1 MGLLDTSTPQPTQQS
16 LLEKLRGLLAPNSMV
31 NSARPTDP
39 RLAEALN
46 NRLALE
52 RRMQQAG
59 ESSGYIPDQRPMP
72 QAQPQIQPQT
82 AGPRFGKQ
90 WTPEELKAQA
100 LKRQLMLQQLGQ

>member
-31 NSARPTDP
+31 NSAQPTDP

-72 QAQPQIQPQT
+72 QAQPQVPVST

-90 WTPEELKAQA
+90 WTPEELRIQA